1 LPQRG
6 EKENHPMAV
15 LKTTMDIFQLL
26 DRSNC
31 RQCGKKT
38 CLAFAGAVFQG
49 QKELSDCPK
58 IDPKVLD
65 RLSLQPASDPIE
77 EGQEDYLAKL
87 RSKMAKLDLEAAAGR
102 TGGRLSAG
110 RLTIKVLG
118 KDFSVDR
125 EGNLFSDIHVNPWVA
140 MPFFDYVIYGEGL
153 PVSGDWVSLR
163 DLKDGAERYPLF
175 RKRCE
180 DEMKRVADRHTEFF
194 DDIVQ
199 LFNGRQVE
207 EQFASDISVVLH
219 PFPKVPIMI
228 CYWKPEGDL
237 ASSLHVFFDK
247 TADRNLGIGAVFSL
261 ATGLTQMFEK
271 LSRRHGFSQPEGHV

>member
-1 LPQRG
+1 VP
-6 EKENHPMAV
+6 V

-49 QKELSDCPK
+49 QKKLSDCPK
-58 IDPKVLD
+58 IDPKTLD
-65 RLSLQPASDPIE
+65 QFLLQPASDPIE
-77 EGQEDYLAKL
+77 EGREDDL
-87 RSKMAKLDLEAAAGR
+87 RKMRCKMAHLDLNAAAER
-102 TGGRLSAG
+102 TGGRFSGG

-118 KDFSVDR
+118 KDFSVDQ
-125 EGNLFSDIHVNPWVA
+125 EGNLLSDIHINPWVA
-140 MPFFDYVIYGEGL
+140 LPFFDYVIYGKGL
-153 PVSGDWVSLR
+153 SVSGDWVSLR

-180 DEMKRVADRHTEFF
+180 EAMKGVADRHTEFF

-207 EQFASDISVVLH
+207 ERFASDISVVLH

-228 CYWKPEGDL
+228 CYWKPDGDL
-237 ASSLHVFFDK
+237 ASSLHVFFDS
-247 TADRNLGIGAVFSL
+247 TADRNLGIGALFSL

-271 LSRRHGFSQPEGHV
+271 LSRRHGFSQTGQRD